1 MIGAAYVMAVWM
13 AGPFGVVKP
22 ADFPRWQTVYE
33 AELTLA
39 FPGKLQPVG
48 LPRDLAPPMRLA
60 ALRTEGPASWIA
72 ESGERRL
79 QIDVVPGGVLPTQ
92 ESIPAGA
99 RLRSQV
105 VNGRTLTLVT
115 ALDAESGGR
124 VTEIHALQG
133 GKRVTCTL
141 WVPIPDRAGREVVE
155 RAILSM
161 NFGLGWRVRGEGEF
175 SRFRTA
181 EPSISLR
188 LPAVPASTWIPNP
201 SGGFGEALHTW
212 LNISGE
218 INFDL
223 WLFQDEAGTLDPRAM
238 AERQM
243 KEFRERNKNTMLGLR
258 QSTFV
263 WNGLS
268 GHSVKALRVSGG
280 QKWWTEYR
288 YVRSGDLVLSMEVD
302 TAAAIGG
309 EYARDQILRSLSFGS

>member
-1 MIGAAYVMAVWM
+1 MIGTAYVMAFWM
-13 AGPFGVVKP
+13 AGPYGVVKP
-22 ADFPRWQTVYE
+22 AEFPRWQTVYE
-33 AELTLA
+33 ADLTLA
-39 FPGKLQPVG
+39 FPGTLQPVG

-60 ALRTEGPASWIA
+60 ALRPGSPCAWVA
-72 ESGERRL
+72 ESGARRL
-79 QIDVVPGGVLPTQ
+79 RVELVPGGVLPTAETVAPGSRIRTQ
-92 ESIPAGA
+92 T
-99 RLRSQV
+99 
-105 VNGRTLTLVT
+105 VNGRALTHVS

-124 VTEIHALQG
+124 VTEVHALHNG
-133 GKRVTCTL
+133 NRITCTF

-161 NFGLGWRVRGEGEF
+161 NVGSNWRVVGEGEF
-175 SRFRTA
+175 PRFRTA

-188 LPAVPASTWIPNP
+188 LPGVPASTWIPNP

-212 LNISGE
+212 LNIPGE

-223 WLFQDEAGTLDPRAM
+223 WLFQDEAGTLNPRTM

-243 KEFRERNKNTMLGLR
+243 KEFGDRNQNTMLGLR